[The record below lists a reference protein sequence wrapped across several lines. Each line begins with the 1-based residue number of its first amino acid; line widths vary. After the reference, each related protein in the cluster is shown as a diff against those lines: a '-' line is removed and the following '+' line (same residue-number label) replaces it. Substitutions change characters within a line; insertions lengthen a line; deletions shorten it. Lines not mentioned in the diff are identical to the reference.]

1 MRNLNP
7 VSLDPCLMWF
17 PNTTGDRAGRAHR
30 DTCLIQ
36 IWRVLPVFDV
46 RRFLSCA
53 AFFSPLYTLPLN
65 TISSYYLYTFVTHPA
80 LVVRVGC
87 MVCVCARAFDS
98 CVYMGDRWWKERVRV
113 R

>member
-1 MRNLNP
+1 MRIE
-7 VSLDPCLMWF
+7 
-17 PNTTGDRAGRAHR
+17 G
-30 DTCLIQ
+30 TCLIQ
-36 IWRVLPVFDV
+36 IWQVLAAFDV
-46 RRFLSCA
+46 RRPFVLRRLCLSSLC
-53 AFFSPLYTLPLN
+53 SPLN
-65 TISSYYLYTFVTHPA
+65 TISSCCLYTFVAHPA